1 MNPLILKQAKKIGVE
16 VTKATDIEKK
26 LDVYYEGR
34 KIASIGDSDYDDYY
48 SYLERD
54 GKKVAEERRR
64 LYKIRHEKD
73 FNHLRGFLAWVLLWN
88 GS

>member
-1 MNPLILKQAKKIGVE
+1 MNPLILKQAKKIGVK
-16 VTKATDIEKK
+16 VTKSSDIEKK
-26 LDVYYEGR
+26 LDVYYKDK

-54 GKKVAEERRR
+54 GKKVAEEHRRR
-64 LYKIRHEKD
+64 YRIRHAKD
-73 FNHLRGFLAWVLLWN
+73 LDHLRGFLAWVLLWG